1 MKYHA
6 KNLTNAPTVYHTQ
19 RGLFLHS
26 RSSFYFRH
34 KLYTS
39 TISRIPTFRPSCS
52 CFSFFR
58 SPPGFLTLYALF
70 SPIIIRA
77 APAAVRPDHGRKSSF
92 CRYNHQLVSA
102 HIQFLP
108 PPALSPSAPRSL
120 HKKQD
125 VSDHMLPGGSHA
137 SEDFPQRKSPA
148 LCVHW

>member
-39 TISRIPTFRPSCS
+39 TISRIPTFRPSCFG
-52 CFSFFR
+52 FSFFR
-58 SPPGFLTLYALF
+58 PPPDFLTLYVLF

-77 APAAVRPDHGRKSSF
+77 APAAIRPGHGRKSSSF
-92 CRYNHQLVSA
+92 RYNHPLESV
-102 HIQFLP
+102 HIQFFVIKFLTSSINSSSFTD
-108 PPALSPSAPRSL
+108 ALG
-120 HKKQD
+120 HK
-125 VSDHMLPGGSHA
+125 
-137 SEDFPQRKSPA
+137 KSPA
-148 LCVHW
+148 CFDISKSKSKYKILNLKFPR